1 MVDIPRSSFI
11 PKETSGL
18 TPDRIRRGH
27 TFHVFGFIGTAILVG
42 SLLSAGLVFFLRS
55 SANSDLE
62 DAKRTL
68 SEQKDLFRPEHVS
81 EVQEFDRRLKAAEVL
96 IQNHV
101 SPSRIF
107 GALEEKTKQRIQ
119 FTAFAL
125 ERTSANEVLVSLT
138 GKTEEFKTLAL
149 QASDFENDDILRD
162 VVFSEVST
170 SEGDE
175 NAETEEARNERGVV
189 FTLMGNVNATAIK
202 YDGQPLSVLPQT
214 HFIET
219 NDMLLAVDELVTE
232 EGGKVLGES
241 ITNDSL

>member
-1 MVDIPRSSFI
+1 
-11 PKETSGL
+11 
-18 TPDRIRRGH
+18 
-27 TFHVFGFIGTAILVG
+27 
-42 SLLSAGLVFFLRS
+42 
-55 SANSDLE
+55 
-62 DAKRTL
+62 
-68 SEQKDLFRPEHVS
+68 VS